1 MWRRCGLVG
10 LTVVVLTGVS
20 VMLSSSHLAALE
32 KSGVAEW
39 PQWRGPNRDGIS
51 AEKGLLS
58 KWTEKGPAMAWEAKG
73 LGSGYSSVAIHQGH
87 IVTLGQ
93 KGGKLYLTA
102 LAVNDGKE
110 LWATKLLDKSDK
122 QPNCTPTIVD
132 GMVYAVGTAGDLFC
146 VELESGKI
154 SWHKSF
160 PKDFGGKMMSGWGY
174 SESPLVDGDK
184 LICSPGAKD
193 AGIAALN
200 KKTGETIW
208 QAAIPEIGNRGGDGA
223 AYSSIVVSNGAGV
236 KQYVQL
242 MGRGIVSVAAD
253 DGRFLW
259 GYNKVANGTANIP
272 TPIVHEDYV
281 FCSSGYGTGS
291 ALLKLT
297 KDGDKGVA
305 VKEEY
310 FLEAKTMQNHHGGM
324 VMVGDYI
331 YCGNQHNQGFPI
343 CLEWRTGKVK
353 WSPGRGPGERSAA
366 IVYADGQIYFR
377 YENGKVALIAASPD
391 GYQVNGVFEPP
402 HGGAP
407 CWAHPVVTGGRLYL
421 REQDALYVYNVSA
434 SEVASR

>member
-1 MWRRCGLVG
+1 MWRRCGLVC
-10 LTVVVLTGVS
+10 LTAVVVLCVS
-20 VMLSSSHLAALE
+20 LVSSASRLAALE
-32 KSGVAEW
+32 KPSEANW
-39 PQWRGPNRDGIS
+39 PQWRGPNRDAVS
-51 AEKGLLS
+51 PEKGLLS
-58 KWTEKGPAMAWEAKG
+58 QWTEKGPAKVWEAKG
-73 LGSGYSSVAIHQGH
+73 LGSGFSSVAIHRGH

-93 KGGKLYLTA
+93 RGGKLYLTA
-102 LAVNDGKE
+102 LAENDGNE
-110 LWATKLLDKSDK
+110 IWSTVLLDRSNK
-122 QPNCTPTIVD
+122 QPNCTPTIAD
-132 GMVYAVGTAGDLFC
+132 GMVYAVSTGGDLFC

-154 SWHKSF
+154 AWQKNF

-193 AGIAALN
+193 AGIAALD
-200 KKTGETIW
+200 KQTGETIW
-208 QAAIPEIGNRGGDGA
+208 KAAIPEIGNRGGDGA
-223 AYSSIVVSNGAGV
+223 GYSSIVISNGAGV

-242 MGRGIVSVAAD
+242 MGRGVVSVAAD

-259 GYNKVANGTANIP
+259 GYNRVANGTANIP

-291 ALLKLT
+291 ALLKLV
-297 KDGDKGVA
+297 KDGAKGVTA
-305 VKEEY
+305 DEEY

-324 VMVGDYI
+324 IMVGDYI

-353 WSPGRGPGERSAA
+353 WSQGRGPGQGSAA
-366 IVYADGQIYFR
+366 IVYADGQLYFR
-377 YENGKVALIAASPD
+377 YQSGTVALIAASPD
-391 GYQVNGVFEPP
+391 GYQENGAFEPP
-402 HGGAP
+402 HGGDP
-407 CWAHPVVTGGRLYL
+407 SWAHPVVAGGRLYL